1 MAEYLSSAEN
11 VLRRRDLVRHLR
23 RQGIADDRVLTAI
36 EHVPRELFIPED
48 ERDWAYANQALAID
62 CEQTISQPTIVAMM
76 TAALELTGAE
86 RVLEI
91 GTGSGYQAAVLSRLA
106 AEVFSIER
114 HAALSAQAARAL
126 EAMGAR
132 HVHLRVGDGT
142 LGWPEAA
149 PFDRIIV
156 TAATADVPPALWEQL
171 GEDGILVAPLGGE
184 ESQTLQAWR
193 KRDGKS
199 ERRALC
205 GCRFVPLVSDAKAT

>member
-1 MAEYLSSAEN
+1 M
-11 VLRRRDLVRHLR
+11 RHLR
-23 RQGIADDRVLTAI
+23 RQGIADVRVLDAI
-36 EHVPRELFIPED
+36 EHVPRELFVPDE
-48 ERDWAYANQALAID
+48 ERDEAYADRALAID

-76 TAALELTGAE
+76 SAALELTGAE

-91 GTGSGYQAAVLSRLA
+91 GTGSGYQAAVLSRLT

-114 HAALSAQAARAL
+114 HAALSLRAAQAL
-126 EAMGAR
+126 KNMGAR
-132 HVHLRVGDGT
+132 NVHLRVGDGT

-149 PFDRIIV
+149 PFDRVIV

-171 GEDGILVAPLGGE
+171 REDGILVAPLGGE

-199 ERRALC
+199 DRRALC
-205 GCRFVPLVSDAKAT
+205 GCRFVPLVSDATET